1 MIRLSHLNK
10 LLLLLIFL
18 ISLNSSFVFAEE
30 DKPADIWEQ
39 KENQNEQNSKSNT
52 EKKILMLILLV
63 CFYIL
68 KKNLFFLKD

>member
-10 LLLLLIFL
+10 LLLLVIFL

-52 EKKILMLILLV
+52 EKK
-63 CFYIL
+63 
-68 KKNLFFLKD
+68 